1 MKSAAFGPPGE
12 KRNPSLLR
20 RHKKHHRRFAPIHA
34 SSGGALDAAEIP
46 ADHGPG
52 FARAGGA
59 EHALD
64 ACAICA
70 NEPSHLSFREK
81 RSRTVSRAYQRRKP
95 VVWEFTTWQMRMRSP
110 RRPAWKEAPKPIEA
124 LLGQSPIGG
133 YLAPVNRQ
141 QRGFA
146 PHRHQG
152 NSRGRRPAIF
162 SNRRRACTNAGKR
175 PHHIRWKI
183 DS

>member
-1 MKSAAFGPPGE
+1 M
-12 KRNPSLLR
+12 L
-20 RHKKHHRRFAPIHA
+20 HQVVH
-34 SSGGALDAAEIP
+34 LDAAEIP
-46 ADHGPG
+46 AEHGPEL

-110 RRPAWKEAPKPIEA
+110 CRPARKEAPKPIEA

-133 YLAPVNRQ
+133 DLAPVNRQ

-146 PHRHQG
+146 V
-152 NSRGRRPAIF
+152 RRIDIKEIV
-162 SNRRRACTNAGKR
+162 AG
-175 PHHIRWKI
+175 
-183 DS
+183 DV